1 MPRFWLAFDISLRA
15 DYEKLYQWLDSVG
28 AEECGQ
34 SAATFVVDMSITEL
48 MFHLRELVGRSV
60 RDIRLYPGVWG
71 VPHTPR
77 GESVLFL
84 ANRANPLRSL
94 RF

>member
-60 RDIRLYPGVWG
+60 RDIRLYPGF
-71 VPHTPR
+71 
-77 GESVLFL
+77 GESRTLRGGSRCSFWRTVLI
-84 ANRANPLRSL
+84 PSEV
-94 RF
+94 